1 LSKGKVVKYDIKKA
15 EPLKLEIK
23 TFVKSVENDMLP
35 EVSGE
40 TALKSFQIAQQ
51 TLKSSKLGRVIKVK
65 W

>member
-1 LSKGKVVKYDIKKA
+1 MVKYDIKKA

>member
-1 LSKGKVVKYDIKKA
+1 VVKYDIKKA